1 MATPLTATELVAFLK
16 AEGVNVVENPGW
28 RTRNRDDE
36 TGKPFGPVHG
46 IVIHHTA
53 GVDSLGF
60 CIRGSG
66 DLPGPLCHTHLAKS
80 GVATMVGHGRANHV
94 GTVAENAFSAM
105 LHEASV
111 HPRPDAAE
119 PIDGNDRTYGI
130 EIENKGDGKDLYP
143 TKQYDAAV
151 RWATAICR
159 AHGWTANSVV
169 GHKEVTRRK
178 VDPSFDMNDFRSA
191 VAERLKHPASWNP
204 GAPTVPV
211 KTVEQRLADLEKRVK
226 KLEEAA

>member
-1 MATPLTATELVAFLK
+1 MATPLTAAELLVALK

-28 RTRNRDDE
+28 KTRNRDVA
-36 TGKPFGPVHG
+36 TGKRFGPVHG

-53 GVDSLGF
+53 GVDSLAF
-60 CIRGSG
+60 CIKGSA
-66 DLPGPLCHTHLAKS
+66 DLPGPLCHTHLSKA

-105 LHEASV
+105 VVEAAV
-111 HPRPDAAE
+111 HPRPDAVE

-143 TKQYDAAV
+143 AKQYDQAV
-151 RWATAICR
+151 RWASAICR

-178 VDPSFDMNDFRSA
+178 VDPSFSMDDFRKA
-191 VAERLKHPASWNP
+191 VAERLKNPASWSP
-204 GAPTVPV
+204 GTTKPPV
-211 KTVEQRLADLEKRVK
+211 KTVEQRLADLEKRVQ